1 MTKTNTMAKKESNQ
15 HLAILQDIRKK
26 IFKPVYLLM
35 GDESYYIDLI
45 CDAIIDNALNETER
59 DFNQTILYGA
69 DVDDFAV
76 VVNAAKRFPMMAEH
90 QLIVVKEAQNIR
102 GIDSLSYY
110 LQKPLMSTILVICYK
125 NGSLKNKKIVAGI
138 EKIGL
143 VYESKKLYD
152 NQLPAFITNYVA
164 TKSLSIDPKAAS
176 MMADFVGNDLS
187 RLSGEL
193 DKLAISLPEG
203 SMRITPEAVERN
215 VGISKDFNNFELLN
229 AIITRNVSKAAQIV
243 QYFEQN
249 PKNNPLVVTI
259 SVLFNFFS
267 NLMLCY
273 FAADRSENGIQ
284 RELNLRSVYQ
294 VRDYVT
300 AMRNYNAYKCIDII
314 ELIRQYDARSKGIG
328 SGAMSNDGDLLR
340 ELVFKI
346 MYTPYQK

>member
-1 MTKTNTMAKKESNQ
+1 MAKKESNQ
-15 HLAILQDIRKK
+15 HIAILQDIRKK

-45 CDAIIDNALNETER
+45 CDSIIENALKENER

-69 DVDDFAV
+69 DVDDFAI

-102 GIDSLSYY
+102 GIENLAFY

-125 NGSLKNKKIVAGI
+125 NGSLKNKKILAGI

-152 NQLPAFITNYVA
+152 NQLPAFINTYVA
-164 TKSLSIDPKAAS
+164 AKKLAIDPKAVS
-176 MMADFVGNDLS
+176 MLADFVGNDLS

-203 SMRITPEAVERN
+203 STRITPEAVELN
-215 VGISKDFNNFELLN
+215 VGVSKDFNNYELLN
-229 AIITRNVSKAAQIV
+229 AIVTRNVSKAAQIV

-267 NLMLCY
+267 NLLLCF
-273 FAADRSENGIQ
+273 FAADRSENGLVK
-284 RELNLRSVYQ
+284 ELNLRSVYQ
-294 VRDYVT
+294 ARDYTT
-300 AMRNYNAYKCIDII
+300 AMRSYNAFKCIDII
-314 ELIRQYDARSKGIG
+314 DLIRQYDARSKGIG
-328 SGAMSNDGDLLR
+328 SGASSNDGDLLK

-346 MYTPYQK
+346 LYSPYQK

>member
-1 MTKTNTMAKKESNQ
+1 MAKKETNQ
-15 HLAILQDIRKK
+15 HIAILQDIRNR

-45 CDAIIDNALNETER
+45 CDAIIENALNENER

-69 DVDDFAV
+69 DVDDFAI

-102 GIDSLSYY
+102 GIENLSYY

-125 NGSLKNKKIVAGI
+125 NGTLKNKKILAGI

-143 VYESKKLYD
+143 VYESKKLYE
-152 NQLPAFITNYVA
+152 NQLPAFINTYVA
-164 TKSLSIDPKAAS
+164 AKKLAIDPKAVS
-176 MMADFVGNDLS
+176 MLADFVGNDLS

-203 SMRITPEAVERN
+203 SMRITPESVERN
-215 VGISKDFNNFELLN
+215 VGVSKDFNNYELLN
-229 AIITRNVSKAAQIV
+229 AIVTRNVSKAAQIV

-267 NLMLCY
+267 NLLLCF
-273 FAADRSENGIQ
+273 FAADRSENGLVK
-284 RELNLRSVYQ
+284 ELNLRSVYQ
-294 VRDYVT
+294 ARDYTT
-300 AMRNYNAYKCIDII
+300 AMRNYNAFKCIDII
-314 ELIRQYDARSKGIG
+314 DLIRRYDARSKGIG
-328 SGAMSNDGDLLR
+328 SGASSNDGDLLK

-346 MYTPYQK
+346 LYSPYQK

>member
-1 MTKTNTMAKKESNQ
+1 MAKKESNQ
-15 HLAILQDIRKK
+15 HIAILQDIRKK

-45 CDAIIDNALNETER
+45 CDSIIENALKENER

-69 DVDDFAV
+69 DVDDFAI

-102 GIDSLSYY
+102 GIENLAFY

-125 NGSLKNKKIVAGI
+125 NGSLKNKKILAGI

-152 NQLPAFITNYVA
+152 NQLPAFINTYVA
-164 TKSLSIDPKAAS
+164 AKKLAIDPKAVS
-176 MMADFVGNDLS
+176 MLADFVGNDLS

-203 SMRITPEAVERN
+203 STRITPEAVELN
-215 VGISKDFNNFELLN
+215 VGVSKDFNNYELLN
-229 AIITRNVSKAAQIV
+229 AIVTRNVSKAAQIV

-267 NLMLCY
+267 NLLLCF
-273 FAADRSENGIQ
+273 FAADRSENGLVK
-284 RELNLRSVYQ
+284 ELNLRSVYQ
-294 VRDYVT
+294 ARDYTT
-300 AMRNYNAYKCIDII
+300 AMRSYNAFKCIDII
-314 ELIRQYDARSKGIG
+314 DLIRQYDARSKGIG
-328 SGAMSNDGDLLR
+328 SGASSNDGDLLK

-346 MYTPYQK
+346 LYNPYQK